1 MHNFTVT
8 DIAATLFAFLLFS
21 LFLFVP
27 GYAIGWLLDLF
38 SFRRRTLP
46 FRLTL
51 CIPLSISVCPIAIYF
66 VERFGSPAAVWVM
79 YGLAWLYSAILLVGW
94 LRAPRIRDVW
104 RDVFGQRAAL
114 FAIIGIWITLAV
126 ASLIDLQWGNRLYN
140 SVIAL
145 DYSVR
150 AAFIDSITRTG
161 IPPALP
167 NRANLASDIHCGS
180 EFCKRLRANVR
191 LPDEKMR
198 PLGGLCR
205 RVAYQR
211 LPGEFRIRVIGCRFQ
226 ALILRNEDLVYPRD
240 LATSPVWVVS

>member
-8 DIAATLFAFLLFS
+8 DTAATLFAFLLFS

-51 CIPLSISVCPIAIYF
+51 CIPLSISVCPIVIYF
-66 VERFGSPAAVWVM
+66 LERFGSPAAVWVV
-79 YGLAWLYSAILLVGW
+79 YGMAWVYSAVLLVSW
-94 LRAPRIRDVW
+94 LRTPHIR
-104 RDVFGQRAAL
+104 RDPGDNFWHWAAF
-114 FAIIGIWITLAV
+114 FAIIGVWITLAV
-126 ASLIDLQWGNRLYN
+126 ASLIDLQLGNRLYN

-161 IPPALP
+161 IPPQNP
-167 NRANLASDIHCGS
+167 
-180 EFCKRLRANVR
+180 FFT
-191 LPDEKMR
+191 
-198 PLGGLCR
+198 
-205 RVAYQR
+205 
-211 LPGEFRIRVIGCRFQ
+211 PG
-226 ALILRNEDLVYPRD
+226 
-240 LATSPVWVVS
+240 SPVLLRYHYFWLLGCSLVDRKSV